1 MLTETSTEY
10 DTLNTKFICEAC
22 DFKCSKNSHWNRH
35 ILTTKHIKLT
45 TTMAPETKKDYSC
58 IICKKKYSRV
68 GLWKHKKKCIKKIDN
83 PTNNNIELKILYNKN
98 DDDNNT
104 NYEFICD
111 EKNENVIIDKN
122 EYHNKEA
129 VIDSSANQIQL
140 LTSMVLEVCKS
151 NTILQTQNQEIQ
163 KQIIE
168 FHKNNTDLQKQNQ
181 DIQKQMLEV
190 CKNIQPSNNNTTIN
204 NENNN
209 TINANKTFNLNVFL
223 NEKCKDAM
231 NLDDFANS
239 IQLKLSDLI
248 RVGEEG
254 YIPGMSKVIIE
265 WLKKLEECQ
274 RPIHCSDEKREV
286 IQVKMADKWEKEAI
300 TSEKLMNAVR
310 IVEKKQFDMITT
322 FRDTYPECM
331 NSESHHNDM
340 LIKLFQN
347 LSNSREPEFIKVMK
361 KVAKSV
367 VIDKEENA

>member
-1 MLTETSTEY
+1 MPNN
-10 DTLNTKFICEAC
+10 DNMIICEKC
-22 DFKCSKNSHWNRH
+22 DFKCFKLSNYEKH
-35 ILTTKHIKLT
+35 ILTRKHISAYANLPPKIEILN
-45 TTMAPETKKDYSC
+45 YSC
-58 IICKKKYSRV
+58 KCGKEYKFRQSLYT
-68 GLWKHKKKCIKKIDN
+68 HKKTCQAIN
-83 PTNNNIELKILYNKN
+83 
-98 DDDNNT
+98 
-104 NYEFICD
+104 
-111 EKNENVIIDKN
+111 
-122 EYHNKEA
+122 H
-129 VIDSSANQIQL
+129 DSVNS
-140 LTSMVLEVCKS
+140 
-151 NTILQTQNQEIQ
+151 EIQ
-163 KQIIE
+163 DPSNNGVIQVLLKENSDFKSMLIE
-168 FHKNNTDLQKQNQ
+168 MMKSNTDLQKQMV
-181 DIQKQMLEV
+181 DLCQK
-190 CKNIQPSNNNTTIN
+190 IQPTQPTQPSTIN
-204 NENNN
+204 NNIN
-209 TINANKTFNLNVFL
+209 TDNSSKTFNLQVFL

-367 VIDKEENA
+367 VINKEENS